1 MPLDQQY
8 VRENSPAASKE
19 MSFFEHVAELRG
31 NILRSFLAI
40 GVFAV
45 LFFSNKNFV
54 FEKLIFGPRRDDF
67 LTYRLL
73 CALSHAL
80 GLGDKMCFQPVKF
93 DIITRQL
100 GEVLMQHLYVSFW
113 LGLICAFPYV
123 FWEFWRFISPG
134 LYDKEAAAAKGV
146 VFICS
151 VLFLLGVGFGYFI
164 IAPFSINF
172 LASYSLD
179 GATTAPTLDSY
190 VTYMTMFTIPMGL
203 IFQLPAVAYFLG
215 SIGIVGPNM
224 LRSGRRY
231 AAMAILILAAV
242 ITPPDV
248 VSQTMVFIP
257 LYGLYEVSIIVVSR
271 VQKRRSRQL
280 NTYHQG

>member
-8 VRENSPAASKE
+8 VRENSPATSKE

-40 GVFAV
+40 GVFGV

-54 FEKLIFGPRRDDF
+54 FEHLIFGPRRSDF
-67 LTYRLL
+67 LTYKLL
-73 CALSHAL
+73 CKASHVL
-80 GLGDKMCFQPVKF
+80 RLGDKLCFQPVKF

-113 LGLICAFPYV
+113 LGLICAFPYI
-123 FWEFWRFISPG
+123 FWEFWRFVSPG
-134 LYDKEAAAAKGV
+134 LYEKEQAAARGV
-146 VFICS
+146 VLVCS
-151 VLFLLGVGFGYFI
+151 ALFLLGVCFGYFI

-172 LASYSLD
+172 LASYALD

-190 VTYMTMFTIPMGL
+190 VTYLTMFTIPMGL

-215 SIGIVGPNM
+215 SIGIVGPQL

-231 AAMAILILAAV
+231 AALAILILAAV

-257 LYGLYEVSIIVVSR
+257 LYGLYEVSIVVVSR
-271 VQKRRSRQL
+271 IHKRRNRQTL
-280 NTYHQG
+280 HQD

>member
-8 VRENSPAASKE
+8 VRENSPAGSKE
-19 MSFFEHVAELRG
+19 MSFFEHIAELRG

-40 GVFAV
+40 GAFGTI
-45 LFFSNKNFV
+45 FFSNKNFV
-54 FEKLIFGPRRDDF
+54 FEKVIFGPRRDDF
-67 LTYRLL
+67 LTYKLI
-73 CALSHAL
+73 CKLSHAWR
-80 GLGDKMCFQPVKF
+80 LGDKMCFQPVKF

-123 FWEFWRFISPG
+123 FWEFWRFVSPG
-134 LYDKEAAAAKGV
+134 LHEKEQAVARGV
-146 VFICS
+146 VLTCS
-151 VLFLLGVGFGYFI
+151 ALFLLGVGFGYFI

-172 LASYSLD
+172 LAGYTLD

-190 VTYMTMFTIPMGL
+190 VTYLTMFTIPMGL
-203 IFQLPAVAYFLG
+203 IFQLPAVAYFFG
-215 SIGIVGPNM
+215 SIGIVGPQA

-271 VQKRRSRQL
+271 VQKRRKQHL
-280 NTYHQG
+280 